1 MAAEI
6 IIREMLPDEYGVL
19 KDFLYEAI
27 FIPEGTPAPPR
38 EVVNHPSLRR
48 YYDTFGSERTDV
60 ALCAVQ
66 NTQIV
71 GAIWCRCM
79 EGYGHV
85 ADGIP
90 ELAMAVKTPFRSR
103 GIGKQLLLKMIDLL
117 QSRGCGQ
124 ISLSVQKINFAYDLY
139 RKAGFQTVRET
150 EEEYIMVYPF

>member
-1 MAAEI
+1 
-6 IIREMLPDEYGVL
+6 
-19 KDFLYEAI
+19 
-27 FIPEGTPAPPR
+27 
-38 EVVNHPSLRR
+38 
-48 YYDTFGSERTDV
+48 
-60 ALCAVQ
+60 
-66 NTQIV
+66 
-71 GAIWCRCM
+71 M